1 MDIIH
6 GDLDA
11 FFASV
16 EQRDYPELK
25 GKPVIVGSPPD
36 SRGVVSTCS
45 YEARLFGIR
54 SAMPS
59 SQAYRLC
66 PQAIFIPPDMKRYQ
80 QASRKVFHIFN
91 EYTPD
96 LEPLS
101 IDEAFLDVSGCH
113 RLFGSSLDIG
123 MQIRSRVKEECG
135 LNISIGIG
143 PNKFLAKLATNL
155 CKPDNIMEFT
165 PQMVNKVLPG
175 LSVSHLWGIG
185 TVSARRL
192 NQHGIYT
199 FQDLREAPYELCANI
214 LGSNTDFIL
223 GMAWGM
229 DSRPVAAHHD
239 PKSIGSERTFA
250 TDIND
255 PELIESMLRGL
266 SEKVGLQLRRS
277 SLKAQSLS
285 LKLRTPSF
293 ETITRTTTITNA
305 VDDNQ
310 SLFEMAWYLFNNSGL
325 KGKALRLI
333 GVSASRLIEA
343 GWEQPSLFVSDATR
357 SIDPVIDRINQRFS
371 NDSVYR
377 GLRRS
382 RKETNAH

>member
-16 EQRDYPELK
+16 EQRDHPELK
-25 GKPVIVGSPPD
+25 GKPVIVGSPPN

-80 QASRKVFHIFN
+80 QASRKVFQILS
-91 EYTPD
+91 EYTPE

-101 IDEAFLDVSGCH
+101 IDEAFLDVRGCH

-123 MQIRSRVKEECG
+123 RQIRSRVKEECG

-165 PQMVNKVLPG
+165 PQMAEEVLPG

-199 FQDLREAPYELCANI
+199 FQDLREAPYELCVRI

-223 GMAWGM
+223 GMAWGR
-229 DSRPVAAHHD
+229 DSRPVSVHHD

-250 TDIND
+250 ADISS
-255 PELIESMLRGL
+255 PEAIESILREL
-266 SEKVGLQLRRS
+266 TEKVGLQLRRS

-285 LKLRTPSF
+285 LKLRNPAF
-293 ETITRTTTITNA
+293 ETFTRTTTITNA
-305 VDDNQ
+305 VDDSQ
-310 SLFEMAWYLFNNSGL
+310 SLFEMAWHLFNNSGH

-343 GWEQPSLFVSDATR
+343 GWEQPSLFIPDNTHR
-357 SIDPVIDRINQRFS
+357 IDPLIDRLNQRFS
-371 NDSVYR
+371 RNSVYR
-377 GLRRS
+377 GPGSS
-382 RKETNAH
+382 REENDAH